1 MSAYDDLLQKLNGK
15 SLTVGII
22 GLGYVGL
29 PLAVSFCNGG
39 LPVTGFD
46 IDPSKITALAKG
58 ESYISSVDGGIL
70 AGHVKS
76 KKFSA
81 TSDFTALKDID
92 AIIIC
97 VPTPLSA
104 QREPDLS
111 YVMKSVEAV
120 AKHSLKGKIIILEST
135 TYPGTMADDV
145 RPYLAKFGAT
155 ENEDYFLAFSPER
168 EDPGNKK
175 YHTGNIPKIVG
186 ADHPKAQD
194 IAVKLYETA
203 LESVVGVSSTK
214 AAEAAKITENIFRAV
229 NIALVNELK
238 VIYDAMGIDV
248 WEVINAAATK
258 PFGYMP
264 FYPGPGLGGHCI
276 PIDPFYLTWKARE
289 FEHNTRFIELAGEI
303 NRAMPTYVVGKTV
316 EALSEYRG
324 KAVKG
329 SKILILGLAYKKN
342 VNDLRESPAFAI
354 IKKLSA
360 LGADVAY
367 FDPFAPIVTKQ
378 REHPELVDMTSITW
392 VGHNFGQYD
401 AALIVTDH
409 DGVDYASL
417 ANSVPLI
424 IDTRNTMSQIKPGK
438 AVVVKA

>member
-1 MSAYDDLLQKLNGK
+1 MTTTYESLAQKIKDK
-15 SLTVGII
+15 SIHVGII

-29 PLAVSFCNGG
+29 PLAMSFCRGG
-39 LPVTGFD
+39 VRVTGFD
-46 IDPSKITALAKG
+46 VDERKIPLLLAG
-58 ESYISSVDGGIL
+58 DSYIDAVPSDQL
-70 AGHVKS
+70 KQHVQTGLMKP
-76 KKFSA
+76 
-81 TSDFTALKDID
+81 TSDFAHLSDVD

-111 YVMKSVEAV
+111 YVMNSVETIAQHPL
-120 AKHSLKGKIIILEST
+120 AGKIIILEST
-135 TYPGTMADDV
+135 TYPGTVADEM
-145 RPYLAKFGAT
+145 RPVLATYGFV

-168 EDPGNKK
+168 EDPGNKTF
-175 YHTGNIPKIVG
+175 HTTNIPKIVG
-186 ADHPKAQD
+186 ADHEKALD
-194 IAVKLYETA
+194 LSVNLYKLA
-203 LESVVGVSSTK
+203 LESVVPVSSTK
-214 AAEAAKITENIFRAV
+214 AAEASKITENIFRAV

-303 NRAMPTYVVGKTV
+303 NRAMPSYVVGKTL
-316 EALSEYRG
+316 EALSEHRG

-329 SKILILGLAYKKN
+329 ANILVLGVAYKKN
-342 VNDLRESPAFAI
+342 VNDLRESPAFAVI
-354 IKKLSA
+354 RKLTQ
-360 LGADVAY
+360 LGATVSY
-367 FDPFAPIVTKQ
+367 YDPHVPVVTPM
-378 REHPELVDMTSITW
+378 REHPEIIGMESIEW
-392 VGHNFGQYD
+392 NGHNFSQHD
-401 AALIVTDH
+401 AVVVITDH
-409 DGVDYASL
+409 DNVDYAHIG
-417 ANSVPLI
+417 AHAPLVV
-424 IDTRNTMSQIKPGK
+424 DTRNVFARHTVP